1 MPDTIAAAR
10 QLIQSR
16 LVDLDAEA
24 KSLERALASLGKG
37 VGAKRRPGRPR
48 KRASV
53 VAAPPQRKRARRKGK
68 GKGRAPRGQR
78 REQFLAALEKSP
90 GAKTSEIARQLG
102 ISSNQAHTLARRL
115 HKQKA
120 IRKSG
125 RGYRVA
131 AKASD

>member
-24 KSLERALASLGKG
+24 KSLERALASLGEG
-37 VGAKRRPGRPR
+37 VGAKGRPGRPG

-53 VAAPPQRKRARRKGK
+53 DAAPPQRRRAGHKGK
-68 GKGRAPRGQR
+68 RAPRGQR
-78 REQFLAALEKSP
+78 REQFLAAVEKTP
-90 GAKTSEIARQLG
+90 GAKASEIAIELG
-102 ISSNQAHTLARRL
+102 ISPNQAHTLARRL

-125 RGYRVA
+125 KGYRLAPKVPA
-131 AKASD
+131 